1 MPQRSDVTISLPAE
15 HFDALAAVIS
25 AGLKHASINPLIRK
39 ELQAWWI
46 AESELIGDS
55 IEDNKSND

>member
-1 MPQRSDVTISLPAE
+1 MPPDITITIPAE

-25 AGLKHASINPLIRK
+25 AGLKHACITAEDRK

-46 AESELIGDS
+46 AESEFIGDT
-55 IEDNKSND
+55 IQDQSND